1 MNDTK
6 IDLPEAGYKPTRQKP
21 MRRRHRKRRSQG
33 DVELNLVAMLD
44 LAFQL
49 LTFFILTFRPAPV
62 EGQILLRMPPAEAV
76 SPLHSAS
83 QAGDDPENTDPV
95 QGLNSLV
102 ISVIPNA
109 SGGIGSMAIGE
120 SPLATLTGLDNRLK
134 MVLSDPVSP
143 FDQVVIQVGSGL
155 RYDALMGVIDVCTRQ
170 RLPDGRRLTK
180 LSFVELPDVTTE

>member
-1 MNDTK
+1 MK
-6 IDLPEAGYKPTRQKP
+6 K
-21 MRRRHRKRRSQG
+21 RRRKRRLRG
-33 DVELNLVAMLD
+33 GVELNLVAMLD

-49 LTFFILTFRPAPV
+49 LAFFILTFKPTPV

-76 SPLHSAS
+76 SPIQSA
-83 QAGDDPENTDPV
+83 AEAADDPQNIDPV

-102 ISVIPNA
+102 ISVIPND
-109 SGGIGSMAIGE
+109 SGRIGSMAIGE
-120 SPLATLTGLDNRLK
+120 SPLATLSGLDDRLRTI
-134 MVLSDPVSP
+134 LADPASP

-170 RLPDGRRLTK
+170 RLSDGQRLTK